1 MALAIPNTE
10 RQAKRRS
17 TRRQL
22 PALIALIPA
31 ALIVIVVYLGCMA
44 WTVGLSFTSS
54 RMLPKLDFV
63 GFAQYERL
71 FSNGRFL
78 VSIEN
83 LLIFGTLFL
92 VGCLVLGFIL
102 AVFIDQ
108 RIRAEG
114 VFRTI
119 YLYPYALS
127 FIGPSLAVVPEPDIR
142 RSENR
147 PRSRLRDL
155 HL

>member
-1 MALAIPNTE
+1 MALAISTNESRP
-10 RQAKRRS
+10 KRRVVK
-17 TRRQL
+17 RQL
-22 PALIALIPA
+22 SAQVALIPA
-31 ALIVIVVYLGCMA
+31 ALTVIVVYLGCMA

-54 RMLPKLDFV
+54 RMLPRLDFV

-78 VSIEN
+78 LSIEN

-92 VGCLVLGFIL
+92 VGCLVLGFVL

-108 RIRAEG
+108 RVRAEG

-127 FIGPSLAVVPEPDIR
+127 FIVTGLVWQWFLNPTFGLDRKSVV
-142 RSENR
+142 
-147 PRSRLRDL
+147 
-155 HL
+155 